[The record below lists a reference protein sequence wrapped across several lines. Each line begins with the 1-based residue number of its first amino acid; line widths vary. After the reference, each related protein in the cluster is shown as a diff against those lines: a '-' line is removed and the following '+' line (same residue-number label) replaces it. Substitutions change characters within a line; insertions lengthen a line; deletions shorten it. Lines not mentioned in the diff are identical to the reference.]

1 MDIQD
6 LKRILTSF
14 ADEPSDVDIRSGR
27 ITAQIRDDLID
38 ATLSYDGDQNILVEE
53 NGVKQHWRP
62 WIIQRVAKLPQ
73 LADRILSTGR
83 PASEENGRAPFVAPK
98 ATFTGDLAARGE
110 SVVDE
115 IKDDAANALIQI
127 ATNFIPGTSSVLYL
141 TSDAGE
147 GKTTLINRVAYDQAL
162 RYKRKEASCLLL
174 PIPLSGKAFLTFD
187 DAVVAALSNRF
198 RFGYYY
204 YDAFLQLVKLGAIVP
219 AFDGYEEMLVEGSK
233 GEAVSALGNL
243 VQSLDSTGSVVIA
256 ARKAFFEY
264 LSFRTQARLFD
275 AIGDRSAS
283 FGRLQLTRWDKEL
296 FCQYGTRRGVE
307 DPEGV
312 YETVAT
318 RLGSEHPLVTRA
330 VLVNRL
336 FDVAAQAEDRAH
348 LGDKLG
354 AHPHDYF
361 YTFVDAIVQRE
372 ASEKW
377 LAMVAGEIREPLLT
391 LREHHLLLASLAQEM
406 WQTSTTSLRYDV
418 VDVLADIFSE
428 THEKTSQA
436 NRQIKERIR
445 QHSLLTAEPSRS
457 TGLAFDHEDFQTFYL
472 GESLGGLLMTGRQIE
487 VRTFLQVN
495 LLPSATIEQAVQYL
509 DRHGADLPATLEML
523 KAINDQETGFSF
535 CKENCSA
542 ILVRIAELRSRDNG
556 SLSLERLLVSADGL
570 EGRILHNLSF
580 VKCVFQPTAIDGQ
593 RLEKVA
599 FINCE
604 FERLELDESTTLA
617 GVQFQDCHIDSLV
630 VRAEDLQTFDP
641 QLIRDRLRRAG
652 ASLHTGLFDDQQVQ
666 QPEDERTK
674 AAERF
679 FRSFT
684 RRTHID
690 DSILK
695 IRMGRNLAPVL
706 LDDVLPE
713 LLSHNIIGEIRWSG
727 QGVQR
732 RFKLLA
738 PMTDVYRA
746 LEVAAGDFE
755 AFLIAMKQ
763 SSAQDRR

>member
-6 LKRILTSF
+6 LKRILTAF
-14 ADEPSDVDIRSGR
+14 ADKPSDVDVRSGQ
-27 ITAQIRDDLID
+27 ITAQIRDDLVD
-38 ATLSYDGDQNILVEE
+38 AKLYYDVNQNIFVEE
-53 NGVKQHWRP
+53 NGIKQHWRP

-73 LADRILSTGR
+73 LADRIIEVGDSVSDGGR
-83 PASEENGRAPFVAPK
+83 KNQFVAPK
-98 ATFTGDLAARGE
+98 GIFTGDLAARGE
-110 SVVDE
+110 SVVDVVM
-115 IKDDAANALIQI
+115 DNAAEALVQI
-127 ATNFIPGTSSVLYL
+127 ATTLIPGTSSVLYL

-162 RYKRKEASCLLL
+162 RYKRKEASCLIL

-275 AIGDRSAS
+275 AIGDRSAT
-283 FGRLQLTRWDKEL
+283 FGRLQLTRWDREL
-296 FCQYGTRRGVE
+296 FCQYGDRRGAEHPE
-307 DPEGV
+307 DV
-312 YETVAT
+312 YETVVA
-318 RLGSEHPLVTRA
+318 RLGVEHPLVTRA

-336 FDVAAQAEDRAH
+336 FDIAAEAVDRTELAS
-348 LGDKLG
+348 KLG

-372 ASEKW
+372 ATKKW
-377 LAMVAGEIREPLLT
+377 LTMVAGEIREPLLT
-391 LREHHLLLASLAQEM
+391 VQEHHLLLASLAQEM

-418 VDVLADIFSE
+418 VDVLVDIFTE
-428 THEKTSQA
+428 AHGKTSQV

-445 QHSLLTAEPSRS
+445 QHSLLRADTSRGI
-457 TGLAFDHEDFQTFYL
+457 GLAFDHEDFQAFYL
-472 GESLGGLLMTGRQIE
+472 GESLGGLLIGGSQVE
-487 VRTFLQVN
+487 VRTFLQINV
-495 LLPSATIEQAVQYL
+495 LPGATIEQAVQYL
-509 DRHGADLPATLEML
+509 ERHRANLLSTLAEL
-523 KAINDQETGFSF
+523 TSINNQEAAFSF
-535 CKENCSA
+535 CKENCGA
-542 ILVRIAELRSRDNG
+542 LLIRVAEVLSRSNG
-556 SLSLERLLVSADGL
+556 GLSLERLLLSADGL
-570 EGRILHNLSF
+570 EGRILRNVNF
-580 VKCVFQPTAIDGQ
+580 VKCAFQPTVINGQ
-593 RLEKVA
+593 GLDKVV
-599 FINCE
+599 FINCD
-604 FERLELDESTTLA
+604 FERLELDGSEALG
-617 GVQFQDCHIDSLV
+617 GVQFLNCRIDSLV
-630 VRAEDLQTFDP
+630 VRTEDLQTFDP
-641 QLIRDRLRRAG
+641 QLIRDHLIRSG
-652 ASLHTGLFDDQQVQ
+652 ASFNTEQLNDHEIRASEDD
-666 QPEDERTK
+666 RAK

-684 RRTHID
+684 RRTHVD

-695 IRMGRNLAPVL
+695 LRIGRTLAPVL
-706 LDDVLPE
+706 LDNVLPE
-713 LLSHNIIGEIRWSG
+713 LLSHGIVEEIPWRG

-746 LEVAAGDFE
+746 LEAAAGSFDV
-755 AFLIAMKQ
+755 FLAAMDQTAAKN
-763 SSAQDRR
+763 RH